1 MGRRF
6 FFLGAML
13 MLATV
18 ALWVGDVTGL
28 VPSTADDHWSQ
39 LTLKAGMVALAAAL
53 LLRVLAPVS
62 GRMSQGRCRVCGH
75 RTERGH
81 TLCLDHLQETVN
93 ATRDKARE
101 AIAGRP
107 KQTSHSRF

>member
-1 MGRRF
+1 MGRRL
-6 FFLGAML
+6 FFLGSML

-18 ALWVGDVTGL
+18 ALWVADVLGL
-28 VPSTADDHWSQ
+28 VPATTDDHWSQ

-53 LLRVLAPVS
+53 VLRLLAPVS
-62 GRMSQGRCRVCGH
+62 GMMARGHCRVCGH

-93 ATRDKARE
+93 ATRDRARD
-101 AIAGRP
+101 AIAGHP
-107 KQTSHSRF
+107 KQSSHSRS

>member
-6 FFLGAML
+6 LLLGATL

-18 ALWVGDVTGL
+18 ALWVADVMKFI
-28 VPSTADDHWSQ
+28 PSSTDDQWSH

-53 LLRVLAPVS
+53 LFRILAPVS
-62 GRMSQGRCRVCGH
+62 GLMTQTRCKVCGH

-93 ATRDKARE
+93 TARDRAR
-101 AIAGRP
+101 
-107 KQTSHSRF
+107 S

>member
-6 FFLGAML
+6 FMLGSML

-18 ALWVGDVTGL
+18 ALWVADVTGL
-28 VPSTADDHWSQ
+28 IPTTADDHWSG

-53 LLRVLAPVS
+53 LLRLIAPVS
-62 GRMSQGRCRVCGH
+62 SRMAQGRCRVCGH

-93 ATRDKARE
+93 ATRDRARD
-101 AIAGRP
+101 AIAGHP
-107 KQTSHSRF
+107 KNTSHSRT